1 MALYSAELILHPVN
15 QSVLMKYENVPNL
28 LSLLLFPVEAY
39 IHTYITVISVDIYTN
54 EGSKSTSSW

>member
-1 MALYSAELILHPVN
+1 MALYSAELMLHPVN

-39 IHTYITVISVDIYTN
+39 IHT
-54 EGSKSTSSW
+54 